1 LSGQTFTFGPT
12 TANAPTSP
20 RSERI
25 VFSRIGAR
33 SPTRAPAAH
42 TVSVICTPW
51 PTRPPSHSPTLR
63 SSAPSPISPPAP
75 PTPRPPAAARH
86 APPEQHRP
94 AEADVP
100 RDRGTRLAPQR
111 RLLDLA
117 PLARQHELNTP
128 SEHVLVRPPI
138 LVQVADVAPVAV
150 RHVAEQGRTLA
161 QHLREQV
168 AREVHVRPRRDPFE
182 RLRLEHVDARV
193 DRVAED
199 LAPRGLLEEALD
211 PPRLVVNDH
220 DAERERV
227 LHRGQRD
234 AGLGAARL

>member
-1 LSGQTFTFGPT
+1 MPLTRAPWNSVRSHASPQMSECDRIARSSTTLSGQTFTFGPT
-12 TANAPTSP
+12 TANAPTSA

-25 VFSRIGAR
+25 VFSRISAR
-33 SPTRAPAAH
+33 SPTRTPAAH
-42 TVSVICTPW
+42 RLGHLHALADAAALPQHDVAQL
-51 PTRPPSHSPTLR
+51 RPLADLAARAHDHVLEHG
-63 SSAPSPISPPAP
+63 
-75 PTPRPPAAARH
+75 PAADPH

-199 LAPRGLLEEALD
+199 LAPCG
-211 PPRLVVNDH
+211 
-220 DAERERV
+220 
-227 LHRGQRD
+227 
-234 AGLGAARL
+234 